1 MGLFNEFEKNN
12 SNTSPATSQN
22 LIRKAPYL
30 TNQERNRLRS
40 NAVRLKQNNIQ
51 ARITNIVGNKLKRSN
66 LSRMKIS
73 PLQISVFNG
82 IVNTDAK
89 KGEYSVD
96 VKDILYKK
104 PFKRTPVAPGSAL
117 EIEVDAIKLLYGRMQ
132 IGAKHTFTVIPN
144 ANARNRHQ
152 YFVAQIDGRIFED
165 GQEKKFLIKIYT
177 NGKMQ
182 VAGGMINSNDKHP
195 EIVRKYIVD
204 KYVSKYKFLYNP
216 NRYATLVGTF
226 QANGVIDL
234 TGVARAFSKSGNV
247 NYEPELRPALKMT
260 HYGTN
265 FQLFRSGKIQIMG
278 AKTMKSLQYA
288 YNIVG
293 YDLVKSLRVMGFM
306 NGFINMVNK
315 APVKVRRV
323 KKDTANTTNA
333 PISYVNKKNSKN
345 SKNGIRIGP
354 RKCATIDR
362 PKLISAAEKIGIVD
376 ITRKTTKPQICDK
389 IKNRVFGTFK
399 VDNIPCK
406 AYTKEKLLPIA
417 VAKGI
422 NVTDSDTVDTLCEKL
437 KIPTQIKT
445 TNKEKRS
452 IEAVKKKL
460 KNKNET
466 LKKRVNKRRISND
479 AIKKDLEMQYGKK
492 WLTKYKDVMPS
503 LNSDAREVRNRINAL
518 SNKNKNKAGIPFK
531 GVVDKIKRDAVRSWK
546 FNRVKNLN
554 NKLNNMNNNLAK
566 ELENV
571 MNVNGTP
578 SPTKKKTVFLKGTK
592 VEQL

>member
-12 SNTSPATSQN
+12 FNASPVTSQN

-40 NAVRLKQNNIQ
+40 NAIRLKQNNIQ

-73 PLQISVFNG
+73 PLQMSVFNG
-82 IVNTDAK
+82 FVNTDAK
-89 KGEYSVD
+89 KGEYSVN

-104 PFKRTPVAPGSAL
+104 PFKRRPIAPGSTF

-132 IGAKHTFTVIPN
+132 IGAKHTLTVSPN

-182 VAGGMINSNDKHP
+182 VAGGMINNNSRHP
-195 EIVRKYIVD
+195 EIIRKYIVD
-204 KYVSKYKFLYNP
+204 KYASNYTFLYNSI
-216 NRYATLVGTF
+216 RYVTLVGTF
-226 QANGVIDL
+226 QSNGVIDL

-247 NYEPELRPALKMT
+247 SYEPELRPALKMT
-260 HYGTN
+260 YYGTN

-278 AKTMKSLQYA
+278 AKTIKSLQYA
-288 YNIVG
+288 YSIIG
-293 YDLVKSLRVMGFM
+293 FDLVKSLRVMGFM

-315 APVKVRRV
+315 APVKVSRI
-323 KKDTANTTNA
+323 KKSVINATNA
-333 PISYVNKKNSKN
+333 PVTYVNK
-345 SKNGIRIGP
+345 KNGIRIGP

-362 PKLISAAEKIGIVD
+362 PKLISTAEKLGIVD

-389 IKNRVFGTFK
+389 IKDKVFGTFK

-422 NVTDSDTVDTLCEKL
+422 NVTDSDTIDTLCEKL
-437 KIPTQIKT
+437 KIPKQIKT

-452 IEAVKKKL
+452 IEVAKKRVK
-460 KNKNET
+460 NANE
-466 LKKRVNKRRISND
+466 KIQKRVNKRRISND
-479 AIKKDLEMQYGKK
+479 DIKKDLKTQYGKK
-492 WLTKYKDVMPS
+492 WLTKYKNVMPS
-503 LNSDAREVRNRINAL
+503 LNSDVREVKNRINAL

-531 GVVDKIKRDAVRSWK
+531 GAVDKIKRDAVRSWK

-554 NKLNNMNNNLAK
+554 NKLNNMNNNFSK
-566 ELENV
+566 ELENA
-571 MNVNGTP
+571 MNVNVVP
-578 SPTKKKTVFLKGTK
+578 SPKKKKPTFLKGTK